1 MSRSS
6 RFGEYLLAVDG
17 KQLDTRTNLE
27 DLLNYKIGRRIT
39 LKVAPTSD
47 GAGALELDVRP
58 VNLGTEKGLR
68 YRKWVDDKRAYVE
81 RVSAGRVG
89 YVHMFDMSS
98 ASLSQLF
105 VDLDAENQSKEAVV
119 VDVRHNNGG
128 FVNVYAVDVLARK
141 SYLRMTPR
149 GFSTAPARAALG
161 QRALELPTALVTDQY
176 SLSDAEDFAEG
187 YRSLRLG
194 KVVGEP
200 TAGWIIYTSD
210 ITLIDGTV
218 FRLPF
223 MRIETADG
231 VEMERNPRPVDVPVA
246 RTVGEGYTGHDSQL
260 DAAVREL
267 LRQK

>member
-1 MSRSS
+1 M
-6 RFGEYLLAVDG
+6 
-17 KQLDTRTNLE
+17 
-27 DLLNYKIGRRIT
+27 
-39 LKVAPTSD
+39 
-47 GAGALELDVRP
+47 RP
-58 VNLGTEKGLR
+58 VNLATEKALR
-68 YRKWVDDKRAYVE
+68 YRKWVDEKRAYVE

-176 SLSDAEDFAEG
+176 SLGSVSH
-187 YRSLRLG
+187 YRGQCFLLS
-194 KVVGEP
+194 
-200 TAGWIIYTSD
+200 
-210 ITLIDGTV
+210 
-218 FRLPF
+218 
-223 MRIETADG
+223 DG
-231 VEMERNPRPVDVPVA
+231 VFEYLYFIAVIFCYER
-246 RTVGEGYTGHDSQL
+246 VGGPKIDPKIYGFHHNN
-260 DAAVREL
+260 
-267 LRQK
+267 